1 MRKALF
7 NFLLLF
13 AALLSGCE
21 ENLTLDIPE
30 GEALLV
36 VEGHIEQDAPP
47 IVILTRSVP
56 VLSSFS
62 DAALTKSF
70 VHHAQVTV
78 TTAGRSYVLEELS
91 AAAFTPAL
99 RGLVAEQFSVPLA
112 RLEPTGGFIFYV
124 YTSEEL
130 KGEVGQSYQL
140 RISHEGSLLTAST
153 TVPQLNPLEALW
165 TVPHPDPQ
173 QDSLVTLMYRYQDP
187 DTVGNS
193 IRYFTKR
200 NQEPFY
206 PGLFSS
212 VFNDEL
218 INGGNISF
226 PLDRGEPKGQQ
237 DVDLNTYSY
246 FSRGDTIT
254 VRWCAID
261 LPHYR
266 FWYTLESEQN
276 NNGSPVG
283 TPTITQSNIKGG
295 LGIWGGYG
303 VTYHKLV
310 VE

>member
-1 MRKALF
+1 MRIAAVNLV
-7 NFLLLF
+7 LLL
-13 AALLSGCE
+13 ATLLTGCE

-36 VEGHIEQDAPP
+36 VEGHIEQGAPP
-47 IVILTRSVP
+47 IVVLTRSVP

-62 DAALTKSF
+62 EEALAGSY
-70 VHHAQVTV
+70 VHNAQVAV
-78 TTAGRSYVLEELS
+78 TTADRTYMLEEVSS
-91 AAAFTPAL
+91 ASFTPAM
-99 RGLVAEQFSVPLA
+99 RQQVAEQFSVPPEKLI
-112 RLEPTGGFIFYV
+112 PTDGFVFYI
-124 YTSEEL
+124 YTSAEL
-130 KGEVGQSYQL
+130 KGEIGQSYRL
-140 RISHEGSLLTAST
+140 RISHEGSVLTAAT
-153 TVPQLNPLEALW
+153 TIPQLNPLEALW

-206 PGLFSS
+206 PGLLTS

-237 DVDLNTYSY
+237 EVNVDTYSY
-246 FSRGDTIT
+246 FSRGDSIT
-254 VRWCAID
+254 VRWCAVD

-283 TPTITQSNIKGG
+283 TPNITRSNVKGG

-303 VTYHKLV
+303 VTYHTIV